1 MCFTTTPRL
10 YNSSFKQDKLSV
22 TENIGIANKYFKDLK
37 LTWAEKQKLVNNQK
51 KKAFK
56 KIK

>member
-1 MCFTTTPRL
+1 MCFTTTPQL

-51 KKAFK
+51 KKSF
-56 KIK
+56 